1 MTASVCKADE
11 GEEVKKVEKMIR
23 AQILHYRQLAEDARE
38 AGDEMANSMIASELN
53 GFRAA
58 LELVLSREL
67 VEKLFRPTEAGEE

>member
-1 MTASVCKADE
+1 MSKGEE

-38 AGDEMANSMIASELN
+38 AGDEMGNSLIDSELH
-53 GFRAA
+53 GFQAA

>member
-1 MTASVCKADE
+1 MNGSGATGEE

-38 AGDEMANSMIASELN
+38 AGDEMGNSLIDSELH
-53 GFRAA
+53 GFQAA

-67 VEKLFRPTEAGEE
+67 VENLFRPTEAGEE

>member
-1 MTASVCKADE
+1 M
-11 GEEVKKVEKMIR
+11 EKMIR

-38 AGDEMANSMIASELN
+38 GQLAEDAREAGDEMGNSMIASELH
-53 GFRAA
+53 GFQAA

>member
-1 MTASVCKADE
+1 MNGSGATGEE

-38 AGDEMANSMIASELN
+38 AGDEMGNSLIDSELH
-53 GFRAA
+53 GFQAA

>member
-1 MTASVCKADE
+1 MQFRTRS
-11 GEEVKKVEKMIR
+11 GEVKKVEKMIR

-67 VEKLFRPTEAGEE
+67 VEKLFRPTEPGEE